1 MCMKGILVWEV
12 SQTTGCVVG
21 KPLAFFL
28 LKESSERITEFIMP
42 SSYQDTLFTFL
53 WSISLSYCMLPVAW
67 SSWYSDSLCC
77 CFSSQIAIWSSCC
90 CELLLPVIAALL
102 LWLSDLASFVCIN
115 KLVLLPPCAIFFV
128 SVLHLLVSF
137 KLQVWGMGVLFI
149 TLCHCRSF
157 KSSSVPASVISRSC
171 CVWLLWQ
178 DSKWVEEK
186 QYLLRTNQELREK
199 VH

>member
-1 MCMKGILVWEV
+1 MC
-12 SQTTGCVVG
+12 SG
-21 KPLAFFL
+21 KASGLFL

-53 WSISLSYCMLPVAW
+53 WSISLSYCTLPVPLWLDPAGILTRFAAVFHLRLPFGPHVAVNSCCLW
-67 SSWYSDSLCC
+67 LQLFCFGYLIGLHLSASINLCSCHPVLSFLCLCC
-77 CFSSQIAIWSSCC
+77 SCLCLLSCKFEGWEFCSSHCY
-90 CELLLPVIAALL
+90 
-102 LWLSDLASFVCIN
+102 
-115 KLVLLPPCAIFFV
+115 
-128 SVLHLLVSF
+128 
-137 KLQVWGMGVLFI
+137 
-149 TLCHCRSF
+149 CRSF